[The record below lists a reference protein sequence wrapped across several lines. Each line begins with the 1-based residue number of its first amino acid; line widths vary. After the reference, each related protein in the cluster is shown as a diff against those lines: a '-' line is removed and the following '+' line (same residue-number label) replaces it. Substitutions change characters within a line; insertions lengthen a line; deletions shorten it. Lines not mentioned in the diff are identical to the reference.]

1 MARSSSRNYGG
12 HTPLTKKMRAQ
23 DGPWLQPVGVD
34 GKHRP
39 GPSGRRRKYG
49 LSAEVVS
56 SVADSL
62 AREKVVGDQV
72 GTLDAQSLNSRTD
85 RQV

>member
-1 MARSSSRNYGG
+1 MARSSPRNYGG
-12 HTPLTKKMRAQ
+12 HIPFAKKMWGQ
-23 DGPWLQPVGVD
+23 DGPWLQSVGVD

-62 AREKVVGDQV
+62 ARHKVVGDQV
-72 GTLDAQSLNSRTD
+72 GTLDVQSLNSRTD
-85 RQV
+85 RKV